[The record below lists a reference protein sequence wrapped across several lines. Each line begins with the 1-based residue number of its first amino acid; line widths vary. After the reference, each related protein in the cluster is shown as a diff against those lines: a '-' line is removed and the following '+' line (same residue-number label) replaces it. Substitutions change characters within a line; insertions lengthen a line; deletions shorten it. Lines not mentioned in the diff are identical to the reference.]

1 MHKCLKK
8 MISHRYL
15 TKIHT
20 NMFGQKYTNVK
31 RYEEKNLYIATKIS
45 EKYYMT
51 RKQIQENITNYET
64 KKYKQMNITQ
74 LVSQNKS

>member
-8 MISHRYL
+8 TISHRYL
-15 TKIHT
+15 MKIHT